1 MISYKK
7 APREKIKLPKRAEK
21 HSYNDQASVKGHKF
35 IPEKY

>member
-21 HSYNDQASVKGHKF
+21 HGYNDQISLEGRKF
-35 IPEKY
+35 IPQKY